1 MLKRVK
7 TSLSKT
13 QKRDV
18 EGAVSY
24 IYCKM
29 FCEILPKTKTL
40 PKMGR
45 LCFKEIDYRNDNYYT
60 NLYLYKIYFSVG
72 VDSTLMFNAFTA
84 EFI

>member
-7 TSLSKT
+7 TNLSKT

-18 EGAVSY
+18 EGDVPY

-40 PKMGR
+40 PKG
-45 LCFKEIDYRNDNYYT
+45 EYT
-60 NLYLYKIYFSVG
+60 
-72 VDSTLMFNAFTA
+72 
-84 EFI
+84 

>member
-13 QKRDV
+13 QNQDV
-18 EGAVSY
+18 EGAVHY

-40 PKMGR
+40 PKGEGFVIRKFIIGR
-45 LCFKEIDYRNDNYYT
+45 IT
-60 NLYLYKIYFSVG
+60 I
-72 VDSTLMFNAFTA
+72 
-84 EFI
+84 I